1 MEFQMVVALVVLWLM
16 NIVCILFLFTT
27 FSVGNKLIGQF
38 KCPHCKKYN
47 KLLTSKCKKCNKS
60 MQKDSYR
67 YKSTFFGKVSIK
79 DGAGRKVLAKAIKW
93 IAIDFTIILLLVI
106 GLSTLLYLI
115 HTR

>member
-1 MEFQMVVALVVLWLM
+1 M

-27 FSVGNKLIGQF
+27 FSIGNKLIGQF

-67 YKSTFFGKVSIK
+67 YKSTIFGRVSIK
-79 DGAGRKVLAKAIKW
+79 DSSGNRVMIKAITW
-93 IAIDFTIILLLVI
+93 IVIDFAIILAIAL
-106 GLSTLLYLI
+106 GLTYLI
-115 HTR
+115 YLVLSR